1 MKARLLKDTP
11 DLKAGAIFESLE
23 YNASTSY
30 FIDNFDDYRS
40 DSVFNF
46 LKSDDVVCPDSVDW
60 DDYIWYTKRR
70 ILDLVK
76 EGWFEIIED
85 ELTD

>member
-30 FIDNFDDYRS
+30 FIDNFEDYCSS
-40 DSVFNF
+40 DVFNF
-46 LKSDDVVCPDSVDW
+46 LRGKDVVCPKSVTW
-60 DDYIWYTKRR
+60 NDYIWYTKKRV
-70 ILDLVK
+70 LDLVE

-85 ELTD
+85 DEV